1 MLCLLADENL
11 DGNIV
16 RGVMRRVRGVDV
28 VRVQDVGLAGADDP
42 TVLAWAAEHG
52 RVLITHDVE
61 TVTRFAFE
69 RVDAGLPMPGV
80 IEVTAW
86 APIGKAVEDLALIL
100 ECLADGDLQNQV
112 LYIPLWGG
120 IPIWRSAVPPPTPM
134 PEPPGKR
141 PRDRP
146 APFLAASSGT
156 AIASRGLR

>member
-69 RVDAGLPMPGV
+69 RVDAALPMPGV

-100 ECLADGDLQNQV
+100 ECLADGDLQDQV
-112 LYIPLWGG
+112 LYIPL
-120 IPIWRSAVPPPTPM
+120 
-134 PEPPGKR
+134 
-141 PRDRP
+141 
-146 APFLAASSGT
+146 
-156 AIASRGLR
+156 